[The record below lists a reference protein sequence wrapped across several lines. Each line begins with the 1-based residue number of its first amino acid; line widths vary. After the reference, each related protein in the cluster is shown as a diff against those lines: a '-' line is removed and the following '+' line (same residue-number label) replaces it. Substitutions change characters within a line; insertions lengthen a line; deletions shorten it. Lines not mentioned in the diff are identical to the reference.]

1 MDNSIK
7 IQFLG
12 GVEEVGRL
20 AMILEIGNMKFL
32 FEYGMSPGKPPKF
45 PLPPPPVDLVLLTQ
59 GHLDPSGIIPWVFS
73 SNHQRILS
81 K

>member
-1 MDNSIK
+1 MDGSIK

-20 AMILEIGNMKFL
+20 AMVLEANNTKFL

-45 PLPPPPVDLVLLTQ
+45 PLPPPRLQIVQ
-59 GHLDPSGIIPWVFS
+59 
-73 SNHQRILS
+73 
-81 K
+81 